1 MESGRTD
8 SADDGCIE
16 EFSPIKVP
24 FIHEC
29 AREYLTN
36 HSVLTIIDKG
46 MSVELSEGE
55 EEMKE
60 RKRAMRTRFPSLY
73 RNC

>member
-1 MESGRTD
+1 MESERTD

-36 HSVLTIIDKG
+36 HSVPTIIDKG
-46 MSVELSEGE
+46 MSVELSEGRD
-55 EEMKE
+55 EMDDCIRYTWLGRLSGKV
-60 RKRAMRTRFPSLY
+60 A
-73 RNC
+73 